1 MGVLI
6 RRSGPRGVSTWN
18 VKRVTRVK
26 NVGVLTVAV
35 FDHATERLGEIGA
48 CTLEDRTAFSRVLRR
63 DQEGFEE
70 LARA

>member
-6 RRSGPRGVSTWN
+6 RRSGSCGVSTWN

-48 CTLEDRTAFSRVLRR
+48 WTLEDRTAFSLVVRR

-70 LARA
+70 VARA